1 MTLGKLA
8 FIFAYLGVGIWAIF
22 FIPSALNLKRQYQL
36 PGFLNWSITAPR
48 PPSKWTYHL
57 IHLIGC
63 ASLTLIPWTY
73 VAFSL
78 LLSLIA
84 AHCSKAH
91 YRKQLGYG
99 IFISLIACSFLAWWL
114 KDGVNRLRLDW
125 VHALIP
131 IFISGLLFYL
141 DRSWFSKIFNSKSRL
156 DWRIP
161 LYTAVAICVIVLT
174 FTAGI
179 GLNTYSIN
187 QWHHWGA
194 YIGPA
199 QLMQLGVIPFNE
211 VPLQYG
217 LGPSLLMSFGCQS
230 DCWGS
235 FYWISGLFTVAMV
248 YLLAYIALK
257 LNHPKTFLR
266 ELFILVVVVI
276 SCLIWTALPMK
287 LESVLATPSTTGLRF
302 LPGVAMTALL
312 IHTLFQ
318 SSSKDAV
325 LNLKHSP
332 FTWRYLPHNFLWLF
346 SIGYSPEAG
355 IQTSVLWFGYWIL
368 INLKNS
374 QGFLIGVLSSCWQL
388 SVILVAGVII
398 LCAGFLMRW
407 GEWPSFMGYVTYLI
421 HPPGPLPVNPN
432 GSIWFVVMVLIIFF
446 VWVKERSLELRKH
459 PEIASLWLV
468 FLLCYAN
475 FTYFIGRSAD
485 NNILNLLPY
494 FSILLIGLQSQL
506 CQGISKTIATILIT
520 ALVSWLPLMGWDNY
534 HRAIKLGEFFSLSA
548 EKLTHSFSRT
558 NPASRQYF
566 QITQDLSNS
575 QDVGKILDFIDKN
588 YQESAE
594 VIDRFNLIDTGQLLP
609 PWNGLHGPANFTYIP
624 SFLRKRYL
632 EKVRNQLNQP
642 GWIVINL
649 KLKESVNWI
658 EDYSFAY
665 AEDKRFYVGDYVAI
679 RFLPRNLIAQ

>member
-1 MTLGKLA
+1 MALGKLA
-8 FIFAYLGVGIWAIF
+8 FIFGYLSVGIWAIF
-22 FIPSALNLKRQYQL
+22 FIPSALNLKRQHQL
-36 PGFLNWSITAPR
+36 PRFLNWSLTAPR

-78 LLSLIA
+78 MLSLIA

-99 IFISLIACSFLAWWL
+99 IFISLIAYSFLAWWL

-125 VHALIP
+125 LQASLP
-131 IFISGLLFYL
+131 ILISGLLFYL
-141 DRSWFSKIFNSKSRL
+141 DRSWFSKTINSKRRL
-156 DWRIP
+156 DWQIP
-161 LYTAVAICVIVLT
+161 LYTAVAICVIFLT

-179 GLNTYSIN
+179 GLNTNSIN

-199 QLMQLGVIPFNE
+199 QLLQLGVIPFND

-217 LGPSLLMSFGCQS
+217 LGPSLLVTFGCQS
-230 DCWGS
+230 DCWSS

-318 SSSKDAV
+318 YRPKGSV
-325 LNLKHSP
+325 LDLNYSP
-332 FTWRYLPHNFLWLF
+332 FGWRYLPHNFLWLL

-368 INLKNS
+368 ISGQNS
-374 QGFLIGVLSSCWQL
+374 QGFLMAVLTSCWQL
-388 SVILVAGVII
+388 SLILVAGVVT
-398 LCAGFLMRW
+398 LCSWFLMVW
-407 GEWPSFMGYVTYLI
+407 GEWPSFMGYMTYLI
-421 HPPGPLPVNPN
+421 YPPGPLPVNPN
-432 GSIWFVVMVLIIFF
+432 GGIWFVVMVLIIFV
-446 VWVKERSLELRKH
+446 VWVKERSLQLQKH

-494 FSILLIGLQSQL
+494 FSVLLIGLQSQL
-506 CQGISKTIATILIT
+506 CQGISKIIASILIT
-520 ALVSWLPLMGWDNY
+520 AIVSWLPLMGWDNY
-534 HRAIKLGEFFSLSA
+534 HRAIKAGEFFSLSA

-558 NPASRQYF
+558 NPASNAYF
-566 QITQDLSNS
+566 QNSQDLSNA
-575 QDVGKILDFIDKN
+575 QDVGKALDFINKN
-588 YQESAE
+588 YQESVE
-594 VIDRFNLIDTGQLLP
+594 VIDRFNLIDTGQFLP

-624 SFLRKRYL
+624 SFMRKRYL

-649 KLKESVNWI
+649 KLKESADWI
-658 EDYSFAY
+658 EYYSSAY
-665 AEDKRFYVGDYVAI
+665 TEDKRFHVGDYIAI
-679 RFLPRNLIAQ
+679 RFLPRNLIVQ